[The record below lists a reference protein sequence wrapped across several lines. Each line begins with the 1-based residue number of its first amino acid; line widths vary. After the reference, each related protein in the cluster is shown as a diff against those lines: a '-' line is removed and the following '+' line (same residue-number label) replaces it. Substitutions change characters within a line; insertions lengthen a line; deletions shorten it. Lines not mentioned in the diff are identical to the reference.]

1 MKRIAIIGCGWL
13 GSSLAMNLLQTNL
26 KVHGTSRSK
35 ENINELIEQGLIPHL
50 LQYEN
55 FNEPQNWMNEC
66 DVLVLNIPPSD
77 FKFLYAEKMVEVSK
91 NMKKDAQIIFISS
104 TSVYTNND
112 GIVTEKTK
120 ATGGPRNGKW
130 VLDAEEQ
137 LATAHK
143 TNLTII
149 RMSGLVGGERHPAK
163 YMSGKEYEF
172 GGNPVNLIHRD
183 DCVGLIELV
192 INKNIRGKIING
204 VCEENPT
211 RKDYYTYAA
220 EKMYLAPPVFLSSEA
235 KGFKRIDSEI
245 LGEIGYK
252 MKFASPFEFPLKKSH
267 SIH

>member
-1 MKRIAIIGCGWL
+1 MKNIAIIGCGWL
-13 GSSLAMNLLQTNL
+13 GSELANELLKKKHT
-26 KVHGTSRSK
+26 VHGSSRKIERLQSLS
-35 ENINELIEQGLIPHL
+35 ENGLIPH
-50 LQYEN
+50 QMNYADFSQAQE
-55 FNEPQNWMNEC
+55 WMNEC

-77 FKFLYAEKMVEVSK
+77 FKFLYAEKMVGVSK

-104 TSVYTNND
+104 TSVYANND

-192 INKNIRGKIING
+192 IKKNIRGQIING
-204 VCEENPT
+204 VCEENPS
-211 RKDYYTYAA
+211 REDYYTHAA
-220 EKMYLAPPVFLSSEA
+220 EKLNIAPPVFLKTET
-235 KGFKRIDSEI
+235 KGFKKIDSEMME
-245 LGEIGYK
+245 EIGYK
-252 MKFASPFEFPLKKSH
+252 MKFTSPFEFPLKKE
-267 SIH
+267 